1 MIDQFIL
8 ELKLQTFMVN
18 EYILALHGF
27 FHDTE
32 NIYLILD
39 YME

>member
-8 ELKLQTFMVN
+8 ELKLQTFMN
-18 EYILALHGF
+18 HENLLAMHGF
-27 FHDTE
+27 FHDTDH
-32 NIYLILD
+32 IYLILD